1 MENWRIFKIS
11 SETPNLPVAKEK
23 IGQRTDDKGQRWE
36 DFGTLD
42 WWGEAARCG
51 KVASAL
57 HEPREQNSGLEGIDG
72 HDAAIELPVIQ
83 VFCENGIAAKSF
95 GCGDDLRIV
104 VLNAVDALY
113 LNGT

>member
-1 MENWRIFKIS
+1 M
-11 SETPNLPVAKEK
+11 
-23 IGQRTDDKGQRWE
+23 
-36 DFGTLD
+36 D

-104 VLNAVDALY
+104 VLNAIDSLY
-113 LNGT
+113 LDSTGD